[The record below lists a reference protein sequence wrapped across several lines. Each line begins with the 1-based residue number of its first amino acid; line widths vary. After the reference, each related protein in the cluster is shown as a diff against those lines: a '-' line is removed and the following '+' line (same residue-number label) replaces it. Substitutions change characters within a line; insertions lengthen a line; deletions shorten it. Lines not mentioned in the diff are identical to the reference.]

1 MKLSRIYNPKKRG
14 KVKMRSY
21 EQSFRIEAVKL
32 AKEIGT
38 SRAAKELGI
47 PDNTLSTWIYRDKRG
62 ELEPGATPQSSL
74 TLAQENKRLEREIR
88 EVKRANQILKE
99 AMAFFVESQKKSKRS

>member
-1 MKLSRIYNPKKRG
+1 
-14 KVKMRSY
+14 MRSY

-38 SRAAKELGI
+38 SKAARELGI
-47 PDNTLSTWIYRDKRG
+47 PENTLSTWIHRDKKG
-62 ELEPGATPQSSL
+62 ELEPTPQSSL